1 MTLLEVEKSSSIIEN
16 RKSKL
21 VNRPRRLR
29 ATPALRAMVRE
40 TELNARDFIYPLFV
54 RHGAG
59 RNEIRSMPGVYQL
72 SVEEAVRESEAA
84 MKSGVNAVI
93 LFGIPKEKDPIGLE
107 NFAHDGIV
115 QQAIRAIKN
124 EVPEMVVLTD
134 VCLCEYTDH
143 GHCGIL
149 NVSGDGLATPPHAHL
164 PDGYVLN
171 DPTLDVLSK
180 VAVSHAECGADIVAP
195 SGMID
200 GMVGTIRGVLDEAG
214 FENLPILSYAV
225 KYASSFYGPF
235 REAAEGAPKFG
246 DRKSHQMD
254 PANVREALREAALD
268 VEQGADM
275 LMIKP
280 ALAYLDVIRVVK
292 DAFPEIPMAAY
303 NVSGEYAMIKAAAA
317 NGWIDEAKVTLETL
331 TAMKRAG
338 ADLILTYHAV
348 EAAKWLR

>member
-1 MTLLEVEKSSSIIEN
+1 MTLLDIEQRNSIIDN
-16 RKSKL
+16 RKRKL
-21 VNRPRRLR
+21 KTRPRRLR
-29 ATPALRAMVRE
+29 TTPALRAMVRE

-54 RHGAG
+54 RHGKG
-59 RNEIRSMPGVYQL
+59 RSEIRSMPGVYQL
-72 SVEEAVRESEAA
+72 SVEESIREAESA
-84 MKSGVNAVI
+84 MRSGVKAVI
-93 LFGIPKEKDPIGLE
+93 LFGIPKAKDPIGLE
-107 NFAHDGIV
+107 NFADDGII
-115 QQAIRAIKN
+115 QQAIRAIKK
-124 EVPEMVVLTD
+124 EIPEMVVVTD

-149 NVSGDGLATPPHAHL
+149 NTGEHFQAGLPE
-164 PDGYVLN
+164 GYVLN
-171 DPTLDVLSK
+171 DATLEVLAK
-180 VAVSHAECGADIVAP
+180 VAVSHAQCGADIVAP

-200 GMVGTIRGVLDEAG
+200 GTVAGIRGALDESG
-214 FENLPILSYAV
+214 FENTPILSYAV

-268 VEQGADM
+268 VEEGADM
-275 LMIKP
+275 LMVKP

-292 DAFPEIPMAAY
+292 DAFPEVPMAAY

-317 NGWIDEAKVTLETL
+317 NGWIAEAKVTLETL

-338 ADLILTYHAV
+338 ADLILTYHAID
-348 EAAKWLR
+348 AAKWLK